1 MARGGRPVKKI
12 EFFVPLRTI
21 NDTTLQEQK
30 TGVNK
35 KTRKPYKYDTDAIKN
50 LRQDYIAWFGPY
62 APEEPLTG
70 PVALTVVWQYP
81 REDNYQME
89 PKTSRPDTDNM
100 VKLLKDQMT
109 KLRFWEDDAQ
119 VYREQLVKVYAD
131 PSGIY
136 VKVEEE

>member
-1 MARGGRPVKKI
+1 MKKRI

-35 KTRKPYKYDTDAIKN
+35 KTRKPYKYDTDAIKS
-50 LRQDYIAWFGPY
+50 LRQDYIAWFGLY

-70 PVALTVVWQYP
+70 AVSLTVVWQYP
-81 REDNYQME
+81 REDHYQME